1 MCDRLILTADAG
13 MLMEQFQVAGG
24 APAGLPLSPERTPVG
39 FVTAIVVR
47 EGERRLE
54 RFRWGMMPF
63 WAKDSVC
70 ADGEQIM
77 EKRVYD
83 RIVRKQRCVIPCSAF
98 ERGLKQKGT
107 ASPVR
112 CSVRDRRVVG
122 IAGLYD
128 VWDSASGD
136 RLYTCTLLTLPN
148 RRGELGDRL
157 PVLLEGVDLDAWL
170 DPSLTDKD
178 VLQSLLRP
186 TDVSRLVIVET
197 ARPGKQ
203 AADELDPAPPRFA

>member
-1 MCDRLILTADAG
+1 MCDRLILTADAST
-13 MLMEQFQVAGG
+13 LMEQFQVAGS
-24 APAGLPLSPERTPVG
+24 APAAHSLSPEWKPVG
-39 FVTAIVVR
+39 FVAAIVVR

-83 RIVRKQRCVIPCSAF
+83 RIVRKQRCIIPCSAF
-98 ERGLKQKGT
+98 ERVVKLKG
-107 ASPVR
+107 ASSPVR
-112 CSVRDRRVVG
+112 CTVRDRRVVG
-122 IAGLYD
+122 IAALYD
-128 VWDSASGD
+128 MWDSASGD
-136 RLYTCTLLTLPN
+136 RLHTCTLLTLPN

-157 PVLLEGVDLDAWL
+157 PVLLEGSDLDAWL

-186 TDVSRLVIVET
+186 TDASRLVTVAA